1 MNLSCLWLSCL
12 HIFSCSL
19 FMTNSLI
26 TFTLGSEGNEPRV
39 LCKLKMV
46 AAVLM
51 FMADTTAMHIAP
63 DKPGVL
69 LNYTSGC
76 VQHIISLTE
85 ELCQNQIHFKEE
97 DLKDTIFC
105 IKSSFTYAAKIL
117 NLILRYCSES
127 STTPPKAFDLA
138 NDLLDLVILTES
150 YLGSGYALRLVAA
163 MKPWLP
169 DLVLALGSGT
179 ILKHT
184 QGDGRNCTSSDQMKL
199 HFPKWPIILAK
210 VELSEVNEVRN
221 EEDDKCSQPK
231 NLSAFNR
238 LLTMVTLLLKGN
250 ANIMDSVGVVFLTC
264 SLVGLERK
272 DFELALG
279 LLHFV
284 CLKLFKQDDRDWG
297 DLMLSSL
304 QEIYPKIEREI
315 EERNHEDDYEK
326 LNSAKKLLE
335 PLWMY
340 HLYETGRVSMTEA

>member
-1 MNLSCLWLSCL
+1 ML
-12 HIFSCSL
+12 
-19 FMTNSLI
+19 T
-26 TFTLGSEGNEPRV
+26 
-39 LCKLKMV
+39 
-46 AAVLM
+46 AVLM
-51 FMADTTAMHIAP
+51 FMVDATAMHIAP

-76 VQHIISLTE
+76 VQHIISFIEQLYH
-85 ELCQNQIHFKEE
+85 NQFHFKEE
-97 DLKDTIFC
+97 DLKDTVFC
-105 IKSSFTYAAKIL
+105 LKCSFTYAAKIL

-127 STTPPKAFDLA
+127 STIPPKAFDLA
-138 NDLLDLVILTES
+138 NDLLDLIVLIES

-163 MKPWLP
+163 VKPWLP

-184 QGDGRNCTSSDQMKL
+184 NGCGTNSTSSDQMKL
-199 HFPKWPIILAK
+199 HFPKWPSILAK
-210 VELSEVNEVRN
+210 TELSGVNGVRN
-221 EEDDKCSQPK
+221 EEDDKCSQPEK
-231 NLSAFNR
+231 FSAFNR
-238 LLTMVTLLLKGN
+238 LLAMLIILLKGN
-250 ANIMDSVGVVFLTC
+250 AYIMDAVGIVFLTC

-284 CLKLFKQDDRDWG
+284 CLKLFKQDDWDWG

-315 EERNHEDDYEK
+315 AEQSREDDQEK